1 MLTKS
6 QKDLLRSV
14 GRKPNTPDLGKP
26 NPELDKV
33 IEQIKRN
40 NPQAFLKDYELFE
53 RVFINEPING
63 IVYKSCLYPYKRKYE
78 SLT

>member
-14 GRKPNTPDLGKP
+14 GRKPNSPDLGTP

-33 IEQIKRN
+33 IEQIKRS
-40 NPQAFLKDYELFE
+40 NPQAFLKDYELYN
-53 RVFINEPING
+53 RVFMNEPING
-63 IVYKSCLYPYKRKYE
+63 IVYKSYIYQYKGKYE
-78 SLT
+78 SLA